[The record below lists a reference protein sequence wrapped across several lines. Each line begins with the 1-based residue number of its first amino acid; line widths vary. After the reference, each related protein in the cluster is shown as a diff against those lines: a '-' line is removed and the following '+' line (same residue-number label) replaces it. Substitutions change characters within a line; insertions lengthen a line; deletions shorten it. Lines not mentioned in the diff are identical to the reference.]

1 MPVKTRVPRRLFFG
15 SFSQRLSRE
24 ERIDQQGTMPKK
36 TGQKRDLYRTIYKHK
51 KKMKG

>member
-15 SFSQRLSRE
+15 SFSRE
-24 ERIDQQGTMPKK
+24 ERIDQQGAMPKK